1 MLMYDDSFVAA
12 MTATTDEATALGA
25 RIYGSEHVLL
35 GLLVAH
41 DHVTQHVVDMF
52 PGLTAPA
59 VREAVRAALDDAPHL
74 ARLGLTLPAAS
85 ATAPS
90 DGAARGTRPRAKHTP
105 ELQSAL
111 NQATARWAHLRRSG
125 ALHKER
131 KVSSAVLWLAV
142 LEPSARGRR
151 LVDAMQIDP
160 DGVRT
165 AVLSAIVPTGAAIPT
180 WPTEAP
186 VGPATRFTHWVF
198 GHLNLPR

>member
-1 MLMYDDSFVAA
+1 M
-12 MTATTDEATALGA
+12 
-25 RIYGSEHVLL
+25 
-35 GLLVAH
+35 
-41 DHVTQHVVDMF
+41 
-52 PGLTAPA
+52 
-59 VREAVRAALDDAPHL
+59 
-74 ARLGLTLPAAS
+74 
-85 ATAPS
+85 
-90 DGAARGTRPRAKHTP
+90 
-105 ELQSAL
+105 
-111 NQATARWAHLRRSG
+111 
-125 ALHKER
+125 
-131 KVSSAVLWLAV
+131 SSAVLWLAV

>member
-12 MTATTDEATALGA
+12 MTATTDEATMLGA
-25 RIYGSEHVLL
+25 RMYGSGARPAGAAGCQRLRDPGRRGAFPVLT
-35 GLLVAH
+35 V
-41 DHVTQHVVDMF
+41 
-52 PGLTAPA
+52 PA
-59 VREAVRAALDDAPHL
+59 GARGCARCSGRCPHL

-90 DGAARGTRPRAKHTP
+90 EGAARSTRPRAKHTP

-131 KVSSAVLWLAV
+131 KVSSAVLWLTV

-180 WPTEAP
+180 VA
-186 VGPATRFTHWVF
+186 H
-198 GHLNLPR
+198 

>member
-1 MLMYDDSFVAA
+1 MLMYDDSFVAV

-25 RIYGSEHVLL
+25 RTYGSEHVLL
-35 GLLVAH
+35 GLLTAH
-41 DHVTQHVVDMF
+41 DHVTQHVVDRF

-59 VREAVRAALDDAPHL
+59 LREAVREALDDAPHL
-74 ARLGLTLPAAS
+74 ARLGISLPVAS

-90 DGAARGTRPRAKHTP
+90 DGAARGTRPRTKHTP

-111 NQATARWAHLRRSG
+111 NQATAKWAHLRHTG
-125 ALHKER
+125 AIPKER
-131 KVSSAVLWLAV
+131 RVSSAVLWLAV

-151 LVDAMQIDP
+151 LLEAMDIDP

-165 AVLSAIVPTGAAIPT
+165 AVLSAVVPTGAAVPT
-180 WPTEAP
+180 WPTEVP
-186 VGPATRFTHWVF
+186 VGPVTRFTRWVF

>member
-52 PGLTAPA
+52 PALTAPA

-85 ATAPS
+85 ATAA
-90 DGAARGTRPRAKHTP
+90 GAYSRHTNHHACLLRLYRSSFKLGRSTP
-105 ELQSAL
+105 KKGNRCFLATEL
-111 NQATARWAHLRRSG
+111 G
-125 ALHKER
+125 
-131 KVSSAVLWLAV
+131 
-142 LEPSARGRR
+142 
-151 LVDAMQIDP
+151 
-160 DGVRT
+160 
-165 AVLSAIVPTGAAIPT
+165 
-180 WPTEAP
+180 
-186 VGPATRFTHWVF
+186 
-198 GHLNLPR
+198 